1 MTSPLIQLQQIDNRQ
16 DLAHTWEICVHIARE
31 FPNDKH
37 WGEVVKAFRLRTRDL
52 GLELKG

>member
-16 DLAHTWEICVHIARE
+16 DLADTWEICVHIARE

-37 WGEVVKAFRLRTRDL
+37 WGEVVKAFRSRAREL
-52 GLELKG
+52 GLELKQ